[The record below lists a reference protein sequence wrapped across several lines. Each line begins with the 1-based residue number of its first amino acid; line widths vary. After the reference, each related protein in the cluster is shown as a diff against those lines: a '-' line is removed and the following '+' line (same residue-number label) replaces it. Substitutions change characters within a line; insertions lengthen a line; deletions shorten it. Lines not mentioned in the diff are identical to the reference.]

1 MSTFGMLLKEYRE
14 RSGLSQNDL
23 AVQASLSASTISR
36 IESGERN
43 APRSRKQVVAM
54 ARALGLSQ
62 EETDILL
69 SAGGFAPSVAPE
81 LALNPRDETLYRIA
95 RELHALRSDSQ
106 IGPAQIRFVEEAL
119 LLLLRGARAALP
131 EADLSALPSGAPTAR
146 TLGDEERYLDDLLGD
161 FISNGGVPT
170 AAGAMPWAV
179 LGAVARSRRWEL
191 KRRLAEAL
199 PALLDADP
207 ARTVPLMSTLR
218 DDPPD
223 PEWRTDIRR
232 RVIEAAP
239 ALWRA
244 RPEAV
249 AALLRWREG
258 DEVYAALAT
267 LDVLAAIGDEH
278 LTDEVRADV
287 LPHVEEAYQPTVAL
301 YARLLDGSGTDPGA
315 ALLEIEEHQGDEA
328 RLVRICLARSL
339 GRLLP
344 ARPAETLQWM
354 RFFMRHAEGEPVE
367 HQNVRRAVTR
377 GLPGLIALLGGPY
390 DEAALRLLRAMAADE
405 DVHVRRAL
413 CDALPGMADRSRE
426 TALDLIED
434 HLLQDR
440 DQFVRE
446 RTWNTLRRLMGQG
459 VERAEDLC
467 ARLIELA

>member
-14 RSGLSQNDL
+14 RAALSQNDL
-23 AVQASLSASTISR
+23 ATQANLSASSISR

-43 APRSRKQVVAM
+43 APRSRKQVVAL
-54 ARALGLSQ
+54 AQALGLSQ

-69 SAGGFAPSVAPE
+69 SAGGFAPSTAPE

-95 RELHALRSDSQ
+95 RELQTLRTDPQ

-119 LLLLRGARAALP
+119 LLLLRGARSALP
-131 EADLSALPSGAPTAR
+131 AADLAALPSGAPTAR
-146 TLGDEERYLDDLLGD
+146 PLGGEERYLDDLLGD
-161 FISNGGVPT
+161 TI
-170 AAGAMPWAV
+170 AGTLPPKAIPWAV
-179 LGAVARSRRWEL
+179 LGAVARSPRWEL

-199 PALLDADP
+199 PALFAIDVERAL
-207 ARTVPLMSTLR
+207 PLTSTLR

-223 PEWRTDIRR
+223 PQWRTDLRR

-239 ALWRA
+239 ALWA
-244 RPEAV
+244 VRPEAI
-249 AALLRWREG
+249 APLLRWREG

-267 LDVLAAIGDEH
+267 LEVLADIGDPA
-278 LTDEVRADV
+278 LTDEVRGDV
-287 LPHVEEAYQPTVAL
+287 LPHVEEKRQETVAL
-301 YARLLDGSGTDPGA
+301 YAQLLDDSASDPDA
-315 ALLEIEEHQGDEA
+315 ALRAIEAHREDEE
-328 RLVRICLARSL
+328 RLARICLARAL
-339 GRLLP
+339 QRLLP
-344 ARPAETLQWM
+344 ACPAETLQWM
-354 RFFMRHAEGEPVE
+354 RFFVRQTDGQPAE

-377 GLPGLIALLGGPY
+377 ALPELIALLGGPY
-390 DEAALRLLRAMAADE
+390 DEPALRLLRAMADDE

-413 CDALPGMADRSRE
+413 CDALPQMADQARE
-426 TALDLIED
+426 RALDLIEE

-446 RTWNTLRRLMGQG
+446 RTWNALRRLMGQG

>member
-1 MSTFGMLLKEYRE
+1 MSTFGMLLKMYRE
-14 RSGLSQNDL
+14 RAGLSQNEL
-23 AVQASLSASTISR
+23 AQQAGMSPSAISR
-36 IESGERN
+36 MESGERGP
-43 APRSRKQVVAM
+43 PRKRGQVLAL
-54 ARALGLSQ
+54 AKALGLDQ
-62 EETDILL
+62 QETDALL
-69 SAGGFAPSVAPE
+69 SSAGFAPSIAPE
-81 LALNPRDETLYRIA
+81 LAIHPRDETLYRIA
-95 RELHALRSDSQ
+95 QELTTLRTDPQ
-106 IGPAQIRFVEEAL
+106 VGAAQVHFVEEAM

-131 EADLSALPSGAPTAR
+131 EANLAVLASGAPTAR
-146 TLGDEERYLDDLLGD
+146 ALGGEERYLDDLLGD
-161 FISNGGVPT
+161 TI
-170 AAGAMPWAV
+170 AGLLPPQVLPWAV
-179 LGAVARSRRWEL
+179 LGAVARSPRWEL

-199 PALLDADP
+199 PALLSVDAGR
-207 ARTVPLMSTLR
+207 ALPLMSTLR

-239 ALWRA
+239 ALWA
-244 RPEAV
+244 VRPEA
-249 AALLRWREG
+249 AAPMLSWREG

-267 LDVLAAIGDEH
+267 LDVLADIGAPA
-278 LTDEVRADV
+278 LTDQVRADV
-287 LPHVEEAYQPTVAL
+287 LPHVDEKGRPAVAL
-301 YARLLDGSGTDPGA
+301 YAQLLDDSAADPGA
-315 ALLEIEEHQGDEA
+315 ALQAIEAHREDEE

-354 RFFMRHAEGEPVE
+354 RYFVRQQEGQPAE

-377 GLPGLIALLGGPY
+377 ALSGLIALLGGPY
-390 DEAALRLLRAMAADE
+390 DEPALRLLRAMAADE

-413 CDALPGMADRSRE
+413 CDALPGMADRARE
-426 TALDLIED
+426 TALDLIEE

-446 RTWNTLRRLMGQG
+446 RTWHALRRLMGQG